1 MGVVVVFFSF
11 ECNMIDSWPATIYLR
26 LLVSLGDKKSN
37 VHAYFDEDDTMTAT
51 ISSEGEDIVVEV
63 R

>member
-1 MGVVVVFFSF
+1 
-11 ECNMIDSWPATIYLR
+11 MIDSWPATIYLR

-37 VHAYFDEDDTMTAT
+37 VHAYFDEDNTMTAT